1 MKNYLLK
8 LSAVTALHVG
18 SGVKY
23 SKKEYIYDESK
34 RRVTLIDMGKVMG
47 WLVRQNDPALI
58 DAFETFMF
66 SRQDNDLKA
75 FLQRMRIPEQ
85 KIKEAEIYSLSSG
98 DAFVGGGNKRD
109 LCAFSRD
116 ERGRPYIP
124 GSSLKGALRTALL
137 VQALLDGEGYRGAI
151 DVHDKKAAKKTAE
164 NIETALLHRFKRS
177 ERAED
182 PRNSLMSCLS
192 VSDSA
197 PLPQEAIILAG
208 KDDIFTDGKK
218 NSLPIVRECA
228 APGTEI
234 RFRISISPAAKGS
247 LSIEEI
253 KRAVNSFGNYYQRT
267 YLDKYPQKLT
277 EDLRG
282 CILLGGGCGYYAKN
296 ILYPAHG
303 KDRESALRDAV
314 NIMKTNFA
322 RHRHERDLGLGISPR
337 ALKCAQAG
345 GRMRQMGICRVEIVE
360 IEETK

>member
-23 SKKEYIYDESK
+23 SKKEYIYDERE
-34 RRVTLIDMGKVMG
+34 RRVTLIDMKKVMG
-47 WLVRQNDPALI
+47 WLVRQNNPALI
-58 DAFETFMF
+58 DAFESFML
-66 SRQDNDLKA
+66 SRQDNDLRA
-75 FLQRMRIPEQ
+75 FLQRIRVPEQ
-85 KIKEAEIYSLSSG
+85 KIKEARIYSLSSG

-137 VQALLDGEGYRGAI
+137 VRALLDGEGYRGTI
-151 DVHDKKAAKKTAE
+151 DVRDRRAAKKTTE
-164 NIETALLHRFKRS
+164 EIETALLHRLKRS
-177 ERAED
+177 GRAGD

-197 PLPQEAIILAG
+197 PFSPEAIILAG
-208 KDDIFTDGKK
+208 KDDIFTDGEK
-218 NSLPIVRECA
+218 NSLPLVRECA

-234 RFRISISPAAKGS
+234 SFRISISPDAEGL
-247 LSIEEI
+247 LSIEQI
-253 KRAVNSFGNYYQRT
+253 KRAVNSFGDYYQET
-267 YLDKYPQKLT
+267 YLNKYPQKLR

-282 CILLGGGCGYYAKN
+282 CIFLGGGCGYYAKN

-322 RHRHERDLGLGISPR
+322 KHRHEKDYGLGISPR
-337 ALKCAQAG
+337 ALKCTYAG
-345 GRMRQMGICRVEIVE
+345 GSTRQMGICRIE